1 MQVLGNDELI
11 KVVAGSEKY
20 DEGQTLQL
28 QCIITRKVSV
38 VSWFKDN
45 KQLNAD
51 SGGRITVLST
61 KLSVKGLMAND
72 SGLYTCL
79 AKDSSGQNLNGSLFI
94 TIKSKSVI
102 TSIRLTLCLIK
113 SKVHLIDLLH

>member
-1 MQVLGNDELI
+1 MT
-11 KVVAGSEKY
+11 ATSEEY

-28 QCIITRKVSV
+28 QCIIRMNVSV

-45 KQLNAD
+45 KQLDTD
-51 SGGRITVLST
+51 SDDRITVLST
-61 KLSVKGLMAND
+61 KLSVKGLVAND

-79 AKDSSGQNLNGSLFI
+79 AQGSGGQNLNGSLFI

-102 TSIRLTLCLIK
+102 ISMKLTLCLFK
-113 SKVHLIDLLH
+113 SKVHLIVL